1 MNREM
6 YLQLAKQLAITLA
19 SAVILVA
26 GFLWLLHGVFGAAL
40 NVSGA
45 SIILGVIGT
54 VLAFIGNSLA
64 VDAVTRWGSSG
75 LPHFKWGNQ
84 IQTIGFGLTI
94 VALLVK

>member
-1 MNREM
+1 MNRDM
-6 YLQLAKQLAITLA
+6 YLQLAKQLAITLT
-19 SAVILVA
+19 SAVILV
-26 GFLWLLHGVFGAAL
+26 GGVLWLMHGVFGAAL
-40 NVSGA
+40 NVS
-45 SIILGVIGT
+45 STSLTLGLIGT

-84 IQTIGFGLTI
+84 IQTIGFSLTI